1 MLRETWTAS
10 GGGSPRETWR
20 ARGWKWHSAAVNGA
34 ADRRRAVV
42 NGAGR
47 AVVQARGRLVR
58 RRRLEDVQEGPVEGS
73 EGAEEAV
80 SAFVEEVEEGG
91 RWVHLDPCARHVDT

>member
-1 MLRETWTAS
+1 
-10 GGGSPRETWR
+10 
-20 ARGWKWHSAAVNGA
+20 V
-34 ADRRRAVV
+34 
-42 NGAGR
+42 
-47 AVVQARGRLVR
+47 
-58 RRRLEDVQEGPVEGS
+58 RLEDVQEGPVEGS

>member
-1 MLRETWTAS
+1 MLRETWTVS

-58 RRRLEDVQEGPVEGS
+58 RAARGRSGGP
-73 EGAEEAV
+73 
-80 SAFVEEVEEGG
+80 GG
-91 RWVHLDPCARHVDT
+91 GVGGG